1 MLQPE
6 HLRTEFRSNPLGID
20 HPNPRLS
27 WTLKADIRGERQ
39 TAYRI
44 LVASSPEWLARDQGD
59 LWDTGKTH
67 GSETSLI
74 RYEGE
79 PLSSHTECCWKVM
92 AWDKENRPGPWSG
105 LAEWSMGMLDPDDW
119 HADWIGYDV
128 PRKDE
133 KKIPAVTAQ
142 WIWLADDPVTDV
154 PAGKRYFAH
163 VFEIQTG
170 KSIRRADLMLT
181 ADDSYRL
188 FINGTEA
195 SESPPAIDSWKTPQ
209 LHEVSSML
217 PLGKNVL
224 YVEAVNEGKGPAGFI
239 LWLSILFT
247 DGTRQ
252 TVGTNPEWI
261 SSAKQF
267 PRWKTEG
274 PGKGEGSRSG
284 FRGHFG
290 VAPWLLLD
298 ESMLLLPPPRYLQSD
313 LKIDKPIAR
322 AVLYASALGL
332 CDLYVNGSHVS
343 DEYFT
348 PGWTDYPRRV
358 YYRTYDVTD
367 MLRSGENTWGA
378 ILADGWY
385 SGYLGWAV
393 QRDRYGS
400 RTRLK
405 AQIYVEYSDG
415 SREVIGT
422 GSDWR
427 AFRGPLQ
434 EADFLMGETYDARVE
449 GPTGNV
455 SGKAKG
461 DLVDLGADIDPLLQA
476 HPGPPVRKFAELPPQ
491 SITEPEKGAYV
502 FDMGRNF
509 AGVVRLKTRGEP
521 GQRIRLRFA
530 ERLNPDGTFYVQ
542 NLRGARAVDTYVC
555 RGKGEEV
562 WEPRFTFHGFQ
573 YVEVTGLT
581 SQPNMRTITGLAISS
596 DTPVVGDFQCSEEM
610 LNQLYS
616 NVLWTQRANF
626 IEVPTDCPQRDER
639 LGWTGDAQVFI
650 PAACLNT
657 DVQAFFHKW
666 LVDLTDSQRKDG
678 QFPMVA
684 PLIVADDDGGPAWA
698 DAGVIC
704 PWTIYKAYGDTS
716 ILGGHYEAMKRFV
729 EFCRGRSTE
738 ELLPP
743 PEYHSFGDWLHI
755 QAETPTDVLYMAYFA
770 RSTQLLALTAEVL
783 GKTEDA
789 ARYGE
794 LYQEIRAAFNSAYV
808 SETGSVLGETQT
820 AYALAISFGL
830 LDDEDTYLA
839 AERLVTNIEKRDW
852 CLSTGFVGTLELM
865 HALARIGRYDVAYRL
880 LLNEKFPSWGHTI
893 KNGAT
898 SIWERWDGWT
908 PEKGFQSTEM
918 NSFAHY
924 AFGAVYQ
931 WMAENIGG
939 IKSDGAGYR
948 RILIAP
954 EPGPTLSSARV
965 SYRSV
970 RGLIQSEWKKEQGRF
985 FLNVD
990 VPANTEATVHLP
1002 AVEGSV
1008 TESGKPVAEQKDVNY
1023 SGRSKRKRETFVV
1036 GGGHYE
1042 FACEFRD
1049 S

>member
-322 AVLYASALGL
+322 AVLYASALG
-332 CDLYVNGSHVS
+332 
-343 DEYFT
+343 
-348 PGWTDYPRRV
+348 
-358 YYRTYDVTD
+358 
-367 MLRSGENTWGA
+367 
-378 ILADGWY
+378 
-385 SGYLGWAV
+385 
-393 QRDRYGS
+393 
-400 RTRLK
+400 
-405 AQIYVEYSDG
+405 
-415 SREVIGT
+415 
-422 GSDWR
+422 
-427 AFRGPLQ
+427 
-434 EADFLMGETYDARVE
+434 
-449 GPTGNV
+449 
-455 SGKAKG
+455 
-461 DLVDLGADIDPLLQA
+461 
-476 HPGPPVRKFAELPPQ
+476 
-491 SITEPEKGAYV
+491 
-502 FDMGRNF
+502 
-509 AGVVRLKTRGEP
+509 
-521 GQRIRLRFA
+521 
-530 ERLNPDGTFYVQ
+530 
-542 NLRGARAVDTYVC
+542 
-555 RGKGEEV
+555 
-562 WEPRFTFHGFQ
+562 
-573 YVEVTGLT
+573 
-581 SQPNMRTITGLAISS
+581 
-596 DTPVVGDFQCSEEM
+596 
-610 LNQLYS
+610 
-616 NVLWTQRANF
+616 
-626 IEVPTDCPQRDER
+626 
-639 LGWTGDAQVFI
+639 
-650 PAACLNT
+650 
-657 DVQAFFHKW
+657 
-666 LVDLTDSQRKDG
+666 
-678 QFPMVA
+678 
-684 PLIVADDDGGPAWA
+684 
-698 DAGVIC
+698 
-704 PWTIYKAYGDTS
+704 
-716 ILGGHYEAMKRFV
+716 
-729 EFCRGRSTE
+729 
-738 ELLPP
+738 
-743 PEYHSFGDWLHI
+743 
-755 QAETPTDVLYMAYFA
+755 
-770 RSTQLLALTAEVL
+770 
-783 GKTEDA
+783 
-789 ARYGE
+789 
-794 LYQEIRAAFNSAYV
+794 
-808 SETGSVLGETQT
+808 
-820 AYALAISFGL
+820 
-830 LDDEDTYLA
+830 
-839 AERLVTNIEKRDW
+839 
-852 CLSTGFVGTLELM
+852 
-865 HALARIGRYDVAYRL
+865 
-880 LLNEKFPSWGHTI
+880 
-893 KNGAT
+893 
-898 SIWERWDGWT
+898 
-908 PEKGFQSTEM
+908 
-918 NSFAHY
+918 
-924 AFGAVYQ
+924 
-931 WMAENIGG
+931 
-939 IKSDGAGYR
+939 
-948 RILIAP
+948 
-954 EPGPTLSSARV
+954 
-965 SYRSV
+965 
-970 RGLIQSEWKKEQGRF
+970 
-985 FLNVD
+985 
-990 VPANTEATVHLP
+990 
-1002 AVEGSV
+1002 
-1008 TESGKPVAEQKDVNY
+1008 
-1023 SGRSKRKRETFVV
+1023 
-1036 GGGHYE
+1036 
-1042 FACEFRD
+1042 
-1049 S
+1049 

>member
-6 HLRTEFRSNPLGID
+6 HLRTEFQSNPLGID

-27 WTLKADIRGERQ
+27 WTVRSDRRGDRQ

-44 LVASSPEWLARDQGD
+44 LVASGPEWLARNQGD
-59 LWDTGKTH
+59 LWDTGKTP

-79 PLSSHTECCWKVM
+79 PLSSHMECCWKVM
-92 AWDKENRPGPWSG
+92 VWDKENRPGPWSG
-105 LAEWSMGMLDPDDW
+105 AAEWSMGMLSDDDW
-119 HADWIGYDV
+119 HAEWIGYDG

-142 WIWLADDPVTDV
+142 WIWCADDPATDV
-154 PAGKRYFAH
+154 PAGKRYFATT
-163 VFEIQTG
+163 FEIPAG
-170 KSIRRADLMLT
+170 KRLQRADLMVS
-181 ADDSYRL
+181 ADDRYRL

-195 SESPPAIDSWKTPQ
+195 SRSVPALDSWKTPQ
-209 LHEVSSML
+209 LVEVSSLL
-217 PLGKNVL
+217 PLGRNVL
-224 YVEAVNEGKGPAGFI
+224 YVEAENEGKGPAGFI

-252 TVGTNPEWI
+252 TLGTDSSWI
-261 SSAKQF
+261 SSEKYFAG
-267 PRWKTEG
+267 WKTEG
-274 PGKGEGSRSG
+274 PGRDEGSGSG

-290 VAPWLLLD
+290 VAPWRLLD
-298 ESMLLLPPPRYLQSD
+298 ESMLLLPPPRYLQAD
-313 LKIDKPIAR
+313 LKIDKPIRR
-322 AVLYASALGL
+322 ALLYASALGI
-332 CDLYVNGSHVS
+332 CDLTVNGSRVS
-343 DEYFT
+343 DDYFT
-348 PGWTDYPRRV
+348 PGWTDYRRRV

-367 MLRSGENTWGA
+367 MLQSGQNSWGA

-393 QRDRYGS
+393 QRDRYGW

-405 AQIYVEYSDG
+405 AQLYIEYFDES
-415 SREVIGT
+415 SEVIGT

-427 AFRGPLQ
+427 AFAGPLK

-449 GPTGNV
+449 PMESIA
-455 SGKAKG
+455 SGRAEG
-461 DLVDLGADIDPLLQA
+461 ERVDLGADIDPLLQA
-476 HPGPPVRKFAELPPQ
+476 HPGPPVRKFAELSPQ
-491 SITEPEKGAYV
+491 SIAEPEKRVYV

-509 AGVVRLKTRGEP
+509 AGVVRLRTRGEP
-521 GQRIRLRFA
+521 GQRITLRYA
-530 ERLNPDGTFYVQ
+530 ERLNPDGTVYVQ
-542 NLRGARAVDTYVC
+542 NLRGARAIDTYIC
-555 RGKGEEV
+555 RGEGEEV

-581 SQPNMRTITGLAISS
+581 SRPKMETITGIAISS
-596 DTPVVGDFQCSEEM
+596 DTHVVGSFHCSEPM
-610 LNQLYS
+610 LNQLYA
-616 NVLWTQRANF
+616 NILWTQRANF

-650 PAACLNT
+650 PAACLT
-657 DVQAFFHKW
+657 ADVQAFFHKW

-684 PLIVADDDGGPAWA
+684 PLIVAGDDGGPAWA

-704 PWTIYKAYGDTS
+704 PWTIYQVYGDTS

-729 EFCRGRSTE
+729 EFCRERSTE

-743 PEYHSFGDWLHI
+743 QEYHCFGDWLHI

-770 RSTQLLALTAEVL
+770 RSTQLLARTAEVL
-783 GKTEDA
+783 GKTDDA

-794 LYQEIRAAFNSAYV
+794 LYREVRASFNEAYV
-808 SETGSVLGETQT
+808 SESGSVMGETQT

-830 LDDEDTYLA
+830 LDDEDMYLA
-839 AERLVTNIEKRDW
+839 SEKLLADIEKRGW
-852 CLSTGFVGTLELM
+852 SLSTGFVGTLELM
-865 HALARIGRYDVAYRL
+865 HALSRIGRHDVSYRL
-880 LLNEKFPSWGHTI
+880 LMNEKFPSWGFTI
-893 KNGAT
+893 RNGAT

-918 NSFAHY
+918 NSFSHY

-931 WMAENIGG
+931 WMVENIGG
-939 IKSDGAGYR
+939 IRSGGAGYV

-970 RGLIQSEWKKEQGRF
+970 NGLIQSAWKKQNGRF
-985 FLNVD
+985 FLSLD
-990 VPANTEATVHLP
+990 IPTNTEAIVHLP

-1008 TESGKPVAEQKDVNY
+1008 RESGKPVAEQRDVRY
-1023 SGRSKRKRETFVV
+1023 SGGSRRKRETFVV

-1042 FACEFRD
+1042 FACDYRD
-1049 S
+1049 